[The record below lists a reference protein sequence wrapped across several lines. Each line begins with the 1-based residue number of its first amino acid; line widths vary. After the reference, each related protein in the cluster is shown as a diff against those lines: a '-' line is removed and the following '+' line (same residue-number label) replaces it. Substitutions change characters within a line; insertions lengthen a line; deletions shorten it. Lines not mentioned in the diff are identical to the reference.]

1 MNSLLPAQKYFIAL
15 MLMAVASATL
25 DATGNKDAGAVKSDS
40 SAPPVK
46 SVANYR
52 ADQRIRRQAATPFTP
67 NVPVI
72 NGANIQS
79 TSLTRVQVKK
89 NLISNNIRIN

>member
-15 MLMAVASATL
+15 MLMAVTSATL

-40 SAPPVK
+40 SAPVK

-52 ADQRIRRQAATPFTP
+52 TDQRIRRQAATPFTP

-79 TSLTRVQVKK
+79 TSLTRVQVT
-89 NLISNNIRIN
+89 I

>member
-25 DATGNKDAGAVKSDS
+25 DATGNKDADS
-40 SAPPVK
+40 SAPVK

-52 ADQRIRRQAATPFTP
+52 TDQRIRRQAATPFTP

-79 TSLTRVQVKK
+79 TSLTRVQVT
-89 NLISNNIRIN
+89 I

>member
-1 MNSLLPAQKYFIAL
+1 
-15 MLMAVASATL
+15 MAVASATL
-25 DATGNKDAGAVKSDS
+25 DATGNKEDIAAKSDS
-40 SAPPVK
+40 SAPVK

-52 ADQRIRRQAATPFTP
+52 ADQRIRRQAFTP

-89 NLISNNIRIN
+89 KSNS